1 MLSVVGARPNMMK
14 ASPVIRALDATG
26 LFRTLLVHT
35 GQHYDPNMSDVFLH
49 QLGMPPPDANLGVP
63 PGTQSSQLA
72 EIMLRFEAVVSA
84 DRPDWVIVYGDVTS
98 TIACAL
104 VCNKLGIKV
113 AHVEA
118 GLRSYDRTMPEE
130 VNRVLTDQISD
141 VLFTSSPEA
150 RGNLLQE
157 NVPDERIVFTG
168 NVMIDTLIRLLDVAN
183 ADDVFAAL
191 PGGFSDR
198 FVLVTLHRPGNVDDP
213 AALGL
218 LLEQLNELGRHI
230 PVLFPVH
237 PRTHAKMRLRVRETD
252 RIELIPPV
260 GYLEFLDL
268 MRRATVVITDS
279 GGVQEE
285 TSYLGVPC
293 LTLRANTERPIT
305 VGLGTN
311 RLMPPG
317 SEVVAAVLQAANAA
331 RTEPRALPLWDGHAA
346 ERIAEWF
353 CSAAM

>member
-1 MLSVVGARPNMMK
+1 
-14 ASPVIRALDATG
+14 
-26 LFRTLLVHT
+26 
-35 GQHYDPNMSDVFLH
+35 MSDVFLQ
-49 QLGMPPPDANLGVP
+49 QLGMPPPDHNLGVP
-63 PGTQSSQLA
+63 PGSQSLQLA
-72 EIMLRFEAVVSA
+72 EIMLRFEAVVTL

-98 TIACAL
+98 TVACAL
-104 VCNKLGIKV
+104 VCNKLGIRV

-150 RGNLLQE
+150 RGNLLRE
-157 NVPDERIVFTG
+157 NVADERIVFTG
-168 NVMIDTLIRLLDVAN
+168 NVMIDTLIRLLDVAD
-183 ADDVFAAL
+183 ASHVFAAL
-191 PGGFSDR
+191 PAAFADG

-213 AALGL
+213 AALGQL
-218 LLEQLNELGRHI
+218 LSQLNELGRHM

-237 PRTHAKMRLRVRETD
+237 PRTHEKMRLRVRETD
-252 RIELIPPV
+252 QIALIPPV

-268 MRRATVVITDS
+268 MRRARVVITDS

-293 LTLRANTERPIT
+293 LTLRPNTERPIT
-305 VGLGTN
+305 VEMGTN

-317 SEVVAAVLQAANAA
+317 SPVVPAVLEAASRA
-331 RTEPRALPLWDGHAA
+331 RTAPRALPLWDGRAA
-346 ERIAEWF
+346 ERITEWF
-353 CSAAM
+353 CTAAM